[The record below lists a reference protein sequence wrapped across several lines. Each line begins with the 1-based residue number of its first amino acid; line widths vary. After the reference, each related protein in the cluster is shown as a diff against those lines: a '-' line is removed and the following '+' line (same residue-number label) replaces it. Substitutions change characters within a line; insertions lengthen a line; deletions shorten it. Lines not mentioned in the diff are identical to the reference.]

1 MYHDVRRRLPYYFP
15 DLKDGLNYRAVAGCV
30 RIYFVNL
37 LPALA
42 FQLDM
47 NHHTGGFFGLNEAL
61 LSSALVAM
69 VFSIFAVQPLT
80 VVGITGLISLF
91 NYTIHHVIQ
100 LQDVSLYP
108 SFMVWVGICSGIFH
122 WLTAFTNLCDY
133 MRTVTDFSAQTFA
146 LYVGTI
152 YIIKG
157 VEELSIAFYDKDH
170 HQWLC
175 FLHDRYP
182 LHAYSLLP
190 GKGPHYDIRSRL
202 DQTLPLR
209 LRLSFSYYLLD
220 WLCPLPWQSLHRRLQ
235 VPSYPT
241 CLYPTVDRPWV
252 VDFWN
257 IPIRGVFIAIP
268 FGLLMTLLFYY
279 DHNVSSL
286 TAQARHFPLKKPAGF
301 HWDFFLLGCTCFA
314 AGILNIPLP
323 NGLVPQAPVHTECCT
338 TYSEHPIEICTTK
351 SVSEDGDAPPV
362 VIENQTTADHV
373 AEQRVSH
380 FLMGLALI
388 GTMTGPL
395 LEILHLMP
403 RAVFSGV
410 FFVVGWGSIEPNG
423 IITKLLYLLRE
434 PRFRQ
439 PYDPLNK
446 VPKRQIWHF
455 VGWQLLGWAC
465 TVAIS

>member
-1 MYHDVRRRLPYYFP
+1 MYHDVRRRLPYYRS
-15 DLKDGLNYRAVAGCV
+15 DIRDGFTYRTFAGCI

-47 NHHTGGFFGLNEAL
+47 NHNTGGFFGLNEAL
-61 LSSALVAM
+61 LSSALAAM
-69 VFSIFAVQPLT
+69 VFSIFAAQPLT

-91 NYTIHHVIQ
+91 NYTIYHIIQ
-100 LQDVSLYP
+100 LHDVSLYP
-108 SFMVWVGICSGIFH
+108 SFMVWVGIWSGIFH

-157 VEELSIAFYDKDH
+157 VEELSIAFYDETITNGFASCLIAILFTLTVYSLEKVRSTTFGRGWIRLLLSDYA
-170 HQWLC
+170 
-175 FLHDRYP
+175 YP
-182 LHAYSLLP
+182 LATIFWTGFAHFPGNLSIVDFKFLP
-190 GKGPHYDIRSRL
+190 I
-202 DQTLPLR
+202 
-209 LRLSFSYYLLD
+209 
-220 WLCPLPWQSLHRRLQ
+220 HRAF
-235 VPSYPT
+235 
-241 CLYPTVDRPWV
+241 YPTVDRPWV

-257 IPIRGVFIAIP
+257 IPIRWVFIAIP

-323 NGLVPQAPVHTECCT
+323 NGLVPQAPVHTDGCT
-338 TYSEHPIEICTTK
+338 TYTEDPIEIRTTN
-351 SVSEDGDAPPV
+351 SVAEDGDAPH
-362 VIENQTTADHV
+362 VIIEKQTLADHV

-395 LEILHLMP
+395 LKVLHLMP
-403 RAVFSGV
+403 RAISAACSSWSAGV
-410 FFVVGWGSIEPNG
+410 PSSPTASSQSFYTSYVSRVSDSHA
-423 IITKLLYLLRE
+423 TR
-434 PRFRQ
+434 
-439 PYDPLNK
+439 
-446 VPKRQIWHF
+446 
-455 VGWQLLGWAC
+455 
-465 TVAIS
+465 